1 MKANQ
6 TASSARR
13 PNAAAGSPACPRG
26 GHRLA
31 RRTILRAAGMSLGL
45 PLLESMTPAAMS
57 AFASAGPTGEDA
69 AAPVRMACVFVPNG
83 VIQPQWRPIIDGH
96 ERTRRGDIV
105 TDDGSA
111 CLTFKDWQ
119 LGTTLSPLESVKA
132 KINLLENLALDN
144 GRGKADGAGDHARG
158 GSTFLTAARPVKT
171 SSNIRLGISVDQV
184 AATALAGQTTL
195 PSIELG
201 LQGSRNAGSCDS
213 GYSCAY
219 SSNISWKNETQ
230 PMPKETIPRLAFERM
245 FGSGNATVQREQRQT
260 RRSILD
266 IVRNDAEK
274 LMKQVG
280 ETDKRKLDEYFTSV
294 REIEKRI
301 EHTEAEDL
309 AAMPDL
315 HVPVGRI
322 EAFREH
328 ARLMFDLM
336 VVGFQTDTTR
346 VATLMLDTA
355 GGNRTYREIGVNDAH
370 HGLSHHQNRE
380 DNVSKL
386 QKIDHYLV
394 EQFAYFVEKL
404 DSVSDAH
411 GTLLDQCMVLYG
423 SGLGDGN
430 RHTHHD
436 LPIILAGGGGGR
448 LETGRVMRYQ
458 TEQPMAN
465 LYLSMLECM
474 GTPAEAMGD
483 STGLLAGLLS

>member
-1 MKANQ
+1 
-6 TASSARR
+6 
-13 PNAAAGSPACPRG
+13 
-26 GHRLA
+26 
-31 RRTILRAAGMSLGL
+31 MSLGL
-45 PLLESMTPAAMS
+45 PLLESMTPASTS
-57 AFASAGPTGEDA
+57 AFASASAGQGDA

-83 VIQPQWRPIIDGH
+83 VIQDEWRPIINGH
-96 ERTRRGDIV
+96 ERDRRGNIV
-105 TDDGSA
+105 SDSRTPLLS
-111 CLTFKDWQ
+111 FKDWRCSAS
-119 LGTTLSPLESVKA
+119 LAPLEPFKHKVN
-132 KINLLENLALDN
+132 IVENLALDN
-144 GRGKADGAGDHARG
+144 GRGKHDGAGDHARG
-158 GSTFLTAARPVKT
+158 GATFLTAARPVKT

-201 LQGSRNAGSCDS
+201 LNGSRNAGSCDS

-245 FGSGNATVQREQRQT
+245 FGSGDATAQRERREV

-266 IVRNDAEK
+266 IVRHDADK
-274 LMKQVG
+274 LMRQVG
-280 ETDKRKLDEYFTSV
+280 ATDKRKLDEYFTSI

-301 EHTEAEDL
+301 ERTEAEDL

-315 HVPVGRI
+315 EVPVGRV
-322 EAFREH
+322 EEFREH

-370 HGLSHHQNRE
+370 HGLSHHRNRE

-404 DSVSDAH
+404 ESVSDAH
-411 GTLLDQCMVLYG
+411 GTLLDQSIVLYG

-436 LPIILAGGGGGR
+436 LPIVLAGGGGGR

-458 TEQPMAN
+458 SEQPMAN
-465 LYLSMLECM
+465 LYLSMLDCM
-474 GTPAEAMGD
+474 GTPAESMGD
-483 STGLLAGLLS
+483 STGLLDGLLT

>member
-1 MKANQ
+1 MKAKKAMISTGNRS
-6 TASSARR
+6 TDVR
-13 PNAAAGSPACPRG
+13 SPACPRG
-26 GHRLA
+26 VHRLP
-31 RRTILRAAGMSLGL
+31 RRTLLRAAGMSLGL
-45 PLLESMTPAAMS
+45 PLLESMTPAAS
-57 AFASAGPTGEDA
+57 SVFASTQSDRDGS

-83 VIQPQWRPIIDGH
+83 VIQPDWRPIIAGH
-96 ERTRRGDIV
+96 ERDRHGDII
-105 TDDGSA
+105 TDSSA
-111 CLTFKDWQ
+111 PRLSFKDWQ
-119 LGTTLSPLESVKA
+119 LSATLSPLESVKS

-144 GRGKADGAGDHARG
+144 GRGKHDGAGDHARG

-184 AATALAGQTTL
+184 AATALAGKTTL

-245 FGSGNATVQREQRQT
+245 FGSGDASAQREQRQI

-266 IVRNDAEK
+266 IVRADAEK
-274 LMKQVG
+274 LMRQVG
-280 ETDKRKLDEYFTSV
+280 QTDKRKLDEYFTSI
-294 REIEKRI
+294 REIERRI
-301 EHTEAEDL
+301 ERTEAEDE

-315 HVPVGRI
+315 QVPVGRV

-355 GGNRTYREIGVNDAH
+355 GGTRSYKEIGVNDAH
-370 HGLSHHQNRE
+370 HGLSHHRNQE
-380 DNVSKL
+380 ANVSKL
-386 QKIDHYLV
+386 RKIDHYLV
-394 EQFAYFVEKL
+394 EQFGYFLEQL

-411 GTLLDQCMVLYG
+411 GTLLDQSLVLYG

-436 LPIILAGGGGGR
+436 LPLILAGGGCGR
-448 LETGRVMRYQ
+448 VETGRVMRYQ
-458 TEQPMAN
+458 HEQPMAN
-465 LYLSMLECM
+465 LFLSMLECM
-474 GTPAEAMGD
+474 GTPAESMGD
-483 STGLLAGLLS
+483 STGLLDGLLS